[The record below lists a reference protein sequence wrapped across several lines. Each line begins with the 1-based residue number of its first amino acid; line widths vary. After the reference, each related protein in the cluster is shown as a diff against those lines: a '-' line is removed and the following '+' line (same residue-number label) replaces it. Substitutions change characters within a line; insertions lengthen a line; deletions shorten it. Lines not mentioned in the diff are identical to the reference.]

1 MQNIDVR
8 ELIDCPICGHS
19 VRFYGDELG
28 RIVWCYWC
36 GTVATLEPS
45 MSVPTDDET
54 ARALQS
60 HARELRGRRDEL
72 MRDRLK
78 SRRNKES
85 S

>member
-8 ELIDCPICGHS
+8 DLIDCPICGHP

-45 MSVPTDDET
+45 VSVPTDDET
-54 ARALQS
+54 TRALVE
-60 HARELRGRRDEL
+60 ATRESCGAGATR
-72 MRDRLK
+72 
-78 SRRNKES
+78 
-85 S
+85 